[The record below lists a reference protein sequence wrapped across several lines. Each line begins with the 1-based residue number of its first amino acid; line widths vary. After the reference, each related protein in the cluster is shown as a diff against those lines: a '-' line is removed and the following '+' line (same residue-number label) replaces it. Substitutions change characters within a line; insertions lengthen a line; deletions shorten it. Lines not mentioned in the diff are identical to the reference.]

1 MKKNPS
7 KRCAFLT
14 MDSLQNYHNYD
25 ALLERPLAQLGWKT
39 QLVSW
44 HDKTVDWN
52 LFDVVLIRSTWDYQS
67 DPARFLKVL
76 QRIQRSSAQLE
87 NALPLVQWNINKRYL
102 RDVQEAGFTI
112 VPTLWPDDLQANRL
126 ADFFAQLQCA
136 EIVLKPLI
144 SANADNTFRL
154 SAGQALQRF
163 PQLQAAFNGRPFMLQ
178 PFMQAIIDEGEF
190 SLFFFGGKYSHT
202 VLKKPAAG
210 DFRVQEEHGGILQK
224 VNPEPELLTL
234 ATRLNQWLHPAPLY
248 SRLDF
253 VRSQNGFA
261 IMEIELIEPSLY
273 FNLDS
278 ESPQRFARAFEQWMT
293 R

>member
-1 MKKNPS
+1 MKNNPP

-25 ALLERPLAQLGWKT
+25 ALLEQPLAQRGWET

-44 HDKTVDWN
+44 RDKNTDWN
-52 LFDVVLIRSTWDYQS
+52 QFDVVLIRSTWDYQS
-67 DPARFLKVL
+67 DPALFIKVL

-87 NALPLVQWNINKRYL
+87 NALALVQWNVNKSYL
-102 RDVQEAGFTI
+102 KDVQAAGFTI
-112 VPTLWPDDLQANRL
+112 VPTLWPDTLEAGRL
-126 ADFFAQLQCA
+126 DDYFAQLQCS

-154 SAGQALQRF
+154 SAEQAQQRY
-163 PQLQAAFNGRPFMLQ
+163 PELRDAFCGRPLMLQ
-178 PFMQAIIDEGEF
+178 PFMPAIIREGEF
-190 SLFFFGGKYSHT
+190 SLFFFGGEYSHT

-210 DFRVQEEHGGILQK
+210 DFRVQEEHGGILKK
-224 VNPEPELLTL
+224 VEPEPELLTL
-234 ATRLNQWLHPAPLY
+234 ATTLNQWLHPAPLY

-273 FNLDS
+273 FNLDAD
-278 ESPQRFARAFEQWMT
+278 SPERFARAFEQWMT